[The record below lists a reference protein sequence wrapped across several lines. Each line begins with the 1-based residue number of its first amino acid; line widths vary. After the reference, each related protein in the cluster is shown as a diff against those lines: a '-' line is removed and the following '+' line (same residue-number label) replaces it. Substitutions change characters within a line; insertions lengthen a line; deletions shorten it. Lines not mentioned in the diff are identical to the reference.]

1 MTFSHK
7 GYRSIHSSMG
17 THWANPKIMS
27 SAYKCRSNLP
37 KQVVGMARI
46 GNTHDM
52 TIIFNATKHQN
63 VWANMP
69 KNPEGLKC
77 QRRQYLMFNFDPKNL
92 QAFYLQQVFNIKFN
106 RQNLCDWCSEVLPT
120 IFVGKCLLQAKMPI
134 QCLHIAY
141 KYLQCPI

>member
-1 MTFSHK
+1 MYYVCNILLCITYHK
-7 GYRSIHSSMG
+7 YSSTKILTILFIFRKMIFILIKSYQDNCQGMGSNSWPSAIKAIVLSTPPWG
-17 THWANPKIMS
+17 THWAKPKIMS

-46 GNTHDM
+46 GNAHDM
-52 TIIFNATKHQN
+52 PIIFNATKHQN

-92 QAFYLQQVFNIKFN
+92 
-106 RQNLCDWCSEVLPT
+106 
-120 IFVGKCLLQAKMPI
+120 
-134 QCLHIAY
+134 
-141 KYLQCPI
+141 